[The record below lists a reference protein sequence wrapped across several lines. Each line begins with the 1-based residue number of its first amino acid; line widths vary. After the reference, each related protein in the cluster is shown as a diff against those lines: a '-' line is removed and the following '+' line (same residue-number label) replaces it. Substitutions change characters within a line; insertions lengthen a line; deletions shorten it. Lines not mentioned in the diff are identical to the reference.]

1 MMRLRE
7 AGAVLIESGGQDRP
21 AGAAHLHKGQRG
33 RSALRRAVN
42 PRGAMEGDDTAAPAS
57 QTTGGSLTFAERVK
71 HKAKKASDALLDE
84 FLMPP
89 EEAAS
94 SQSSRPARRS
104 APSDSQ
110 CPIQK

>member
-1 MMRLRE
+1 MVKI
-7 AGAVLIESGGQDRP
+7 APP
-21 AGAAHLHKGQRG
+21 AQHTCTRGQRG

-104 APSDSQ
+104 APSASQ
-110 CPIQK
+110 CPQNDTRASS